1 MNIRYNGLAKKL
13 FYRMIFILC
22 VIVFAPTARSDDA
35 TKPTREEVQQEMQLV
50 NMLLTSS
57 PLAEKTANG
66 SSEKI
71 KEPLELARSLYERAS
86 DAFKE
91 GNLVWATA
99 FLDEALGLIEDA
111 ARLGADPQ
119 QLETKQREHYSE
131 LLDDVRA
138 FDATYRDVRKDMSAK
153 DQKNYDFQIEPTSN
167 LLTTA
172 QKLARDG
179 KYVEASEQL
188 EKVHAI
194 YISVLNELL
203 ASTAFVYDKNF
214 KTPLEEYEYEMAR
227 YHSYEELMP
236 IAREQFKPDEYTLK
250 VSDRFVQDAETAH
263 AVAEKQATSGDHSAA
278 IKTLQEA
285 TKRLQTALRTIG
297 LEVPE

>member
-1 MNIRYNGLAKKL
+1 MAR
-13 FYRMIFILC
+13 FSYRMLFLLLAFIVVPL
-22 VIVFAPTARSDDA
+22 ARGDEGA
-35 TKPTREEVQQEMQLV
+35 KPSREEVQQEMQLV
-50 NMLLTSS
+50 KMLLTNS
-57 PLAEKTANG
+57 PLADQSKMSDGN
-66 SSEKI
+66 KV
-71 KEPLELARSLYERAS
+71 KEPVELARSLYERAN
-86 DAFKE
+86 DAFNE

-119 QLETKQREHYSE
+119 QLETKQRERYSE

-153 DQKNYDFQIEPTSN
+153 DAKGYDFQIEPTNS

-188 EKVHAI
+188 EKVHGI

-214 KTPLEEYEYEMAR
+214 KTPLEEFEYEMAR

-236 IAREQFKPDEYTLK
+236 IARDQFKPDEYTLK
-250 VSDRFVQDAETAH
+250 LSDRFVQDAETAH
-263 AVAEKQATSGDHSAA
+263 AVAEKQAAGDDHSAA

-285 TKRLQTALRTIG
+285 TKKLQTALRTIG